1 MRSNKDINYGTL
13 AIRIRSLLKFYMFLI
28 DEYLTLH
35 SQQNLTRSEINRIK
49 ENLNKY
55 IKYKKKTINRFSRRN
70 KTIKNDINYAFKSLT
85 VDMLKDLYKVIAPSK
100 STLINPLNPFK
111 LHDAQFMN
119 FLIVH
124 LMLNYGLRVGEL
136 MLLTVNSIKK
146 SLQGKTY
153 SLIIVNTEDE
163 FDNRKRKPNIKND
176 HSHRVLELQERDYQ
190 FLNIYMTQIRT
201 KNPSEILFTSL
212 KAPYSAWLCCTNL
225 SVKAF
230 SAI

>member
-1 MRSNKDINYGTL
+1 HGITYNIYNVSITFD
-13 AIRIRSLLKFYMFLI
+13 KFR
-28 DEYLTLH
+28 T
-35 SQQNLTRSEINRIK
+35 NRG
-49 ENLNKY
+49 
-55 IKYKKKTINRFSRRN
+55 RPSSRRN

-100 STLINPLNPFK
+100 STLINPLNSFK
-111 LHDAQFMN
+111 LHDAQFRN

-212 KAPYSAWLCCTNL
+212 KAPYSAL
-225 SVKAF
+225 SYSSISKIF
-230 SAI
+230 